1 MLMFIYK
8 KKEDIVKEVHN
19 GALQQSIYEYLQQLE
34 EDNLLYPQMCNN
46 DLSRER
52 ICEYFDAEVEDSYI
66 DYKHLLNP
74 SNEIEILL
82 NNIILAVYD
91 RWENEKKIRSN
102 KK

>member
-52 ICEYFDAEVEDSYI
+52 ICEYFDAEVEDGYI

-102 KK
+102 KR